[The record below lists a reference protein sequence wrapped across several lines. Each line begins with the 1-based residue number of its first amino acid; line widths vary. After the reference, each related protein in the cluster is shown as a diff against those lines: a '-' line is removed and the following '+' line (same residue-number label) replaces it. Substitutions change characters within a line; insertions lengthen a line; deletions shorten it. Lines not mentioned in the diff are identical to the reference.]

1 MNAKRSALP
10 IDLLFKF
17 AYQPFERIDLPGLL
31 AALVSRSLRSL
42 KRSRHEQ
49 ILDEL
54 FSNDNTNGNEPQ

>member
-17 AYQPFERIDLPGLL
+17 AYQPFKQLDLPGLL

-42 KRSRHEQ
+42 KRCRH
-49 ILDEL
+49 
-54 FSNDNTNGNEPQ
+54 